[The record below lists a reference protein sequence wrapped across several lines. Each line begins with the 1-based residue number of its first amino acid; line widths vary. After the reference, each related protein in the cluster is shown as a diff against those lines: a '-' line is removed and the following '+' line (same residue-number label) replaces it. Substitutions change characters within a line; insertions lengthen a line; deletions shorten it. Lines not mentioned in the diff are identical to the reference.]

1 MKTATLLSRVALV
14 AATALPVTACG
25 GGTPPPNSSENPPPF
40 DDEDSGPPVA
50 AASSA
55 KVKEGMSAI
64 EAGDFEKAKK
74 VLTEAEAADP
84 KDAQA
89 AFYLGVALANTNDA
103 EGAKAKYK
111 KALDLDPKLVEAAVN
126 LSALLVDSGDGAG
139 ALEAVK
145 KGLAVAPQHPDLLM
159 NHALALEATGDKA
172 GALEAYAKAVKAS
185 PKNIELRYAFA
196 ENLAEAGKND
206 EAAAELRKVVVGA
219 DMKLLQAT
227 ANLFGKVKAFSDCI
241 ATLDKVILKQASSDA
256 HVRRGV
262 CRHEM
267 KDDDGAKTD
276 YELALKI
283 DQNYAPAFYYL
294 GMHYKAAGKK
304 KEAKAAFQKAVE
316 HGGDKGVG
324 AAAKKALEEL
334 K

>member
-1 MKTATLLSRVALV
+1 ML
-14 AATALPVTACG
+14 
-25 GGTPPPNSSENPPPF
+25 
-40 DDEDSGPPVA
+40 
-50 AASSA
+50 
-55 KVKEGMSAI
+55 
-64 EAGDFEKAKK
+64 
-74 VLTEAEAADP
+74 ADVYI
-84 KDAQA
+84 
-89 AFYLGVALANTNDA
+89 YLGVALANTNDV

-126 LSALLVDSGDGAG
+126 LSAILVDSGDGAG

-172 GALEAYAKAVKAS
+172 GAVEAYAKAVKAS
-185 PKNIELRYAFA
+185 PKNAELRYAYA

-206 EAAAELRKVVVGA
+206 EAAAELRKVVAGA
-219 DMKLLQAT
+219 DMKLLQAA

-241 ATLDKVILKQASSDA
+241 ATLDKVIQKQASSDA

-267 KDDDGAKTD
+267 KDEDGAKSD
-276 YELALKI
+276 YDAALKI
-283 DQNYAPAFYYL
+283 DQNYAPAYYYL
-294 GMHYKAAGKK
+294 GMHQKAAGKK